1 MVTNSNWVTG
11 PAHDPAEA
19 WNIDLIR
26 TVTNPMKETMS
37 YLLHIDSTAFAAEAF
52 SRQVAQSFRDEWAG
66 PVVYRDLALTP
77 APHITAAG
85 ITARLTDPAD
95 HTPEQT
101 EALAIQ
107 DELIDEFL
115 GASAYLFTVPMY
127 NYTMPSVFKAWID
140 QVVVVGR
147 TIALPDGPPAAGRPA
162 VVVSAR
168 GGSYEPG
175 VPNHGMDHV
184 FTTLETSIGPKSL
197 GLLIHPIKPELT
209 LAPVVPQMAALVD
222 LHTASLSDSH
232 LEARRLAL
240 HLGAGRTRTAAL
252 VNTDR

>member
-1 MVTNSNWVTG
+1 
-11 PAHDPAEA
+11 
-19 WNIDLIR
+19 
-26 TVTNPMKETMS
+26 MS
-37 YLLHIDSTAFAAEAF
+37 YLLHIDSTAFATESL
-52 SRQVAQSFRDEWAG
+52 SRQVAASFREAWDGE
-66 PVVYRDLALTP
+66 VVYRDLAVTP

-85 ITARLTDPAD
+85 VSARLTDPAV
-95 HTPEQT
+95 HSAAQAA
-101 EALAIQ
+101 ALRVQ

-147 TIALPDGPPAAGRPA
+147 TIAMPDGPPAAGRPA

-197 GLLIHPIKPELT
+197 GLRIYPVKPELT
-209 LAPVVPQMAALVD
+209 LAPVVAQMSEFVG
-222 LHTASLSDSH
+222 LHVASMSDSH
-232 LEARRLAL
+232 TEARRLGKLLA
-240 HLGAGRTRTAAL
+240 T
-252 VNTDR
+252 